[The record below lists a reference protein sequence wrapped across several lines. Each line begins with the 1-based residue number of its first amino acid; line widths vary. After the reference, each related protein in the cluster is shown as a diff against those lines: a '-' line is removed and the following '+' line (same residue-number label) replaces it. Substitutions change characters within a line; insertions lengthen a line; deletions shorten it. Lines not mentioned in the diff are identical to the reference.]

1 MAAVRFLVFRFRL
14 DSWWFGVPL
23 LVRGPL
29 INLPVVL
36 ATDFP
41 PIQIVCIGMILTTMM
56 ATWISEE
63 LGLRCFFFGP
73 TIMSEVLGH
82 HFLLRKSLS
91 SKGKH
96 QTVDGS
102 ESRRSPVDVGSL
114 SHSLQG
120 FVHPRLFGISSI
132 NSIFSMVV
140 DFQRI
145 YQYGNTQQF
154 RRMSVMR
161 DVIFSCSARTTP
173 WDGQNDMIAGD
184 IFSMHA
190 TRYIIQEHSKNL
202 VTLGRKRMRIQNTK
216 IVGCFM

>member
-1 MAAVRFLVFRFRL
+1 MVWSAAVGARSLDQLASGLGHGLSAHSDRLHWHDLDNNDGDLDIRGARF
-14 DSWWFGVPL
+14 
-23 LVRGPL
+23 
-29 INLPVVL
+29 
-36 ATDFP
+36 
-41 PIQIVCIGMILTTMM
+41 TM
-56 ATWISEE
+56 
-63 LGLRCFFFGP
+63 CFFGP

-102 ESRRSPVDVGSL
+102 EIRRSPVDVGSL

-120 FVHPRLFGISSI
+120 FVHPRLLFGISSI

-145 YQYGNTQQF
+145 YQYGSTQQF